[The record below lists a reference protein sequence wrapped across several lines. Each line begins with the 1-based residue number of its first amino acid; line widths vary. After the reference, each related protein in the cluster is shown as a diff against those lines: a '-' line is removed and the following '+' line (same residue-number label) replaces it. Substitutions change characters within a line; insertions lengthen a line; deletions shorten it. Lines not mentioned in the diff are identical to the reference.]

1 MTTGSPREVR
11 YIMAVKDAN
20 DTSVYETQ
28 SGSKIIIGRA
38 ARARA
43 DLIKKFREQNEN
55 STSLETR
62 HRQGRIV
69 NNNVALSPESRIV
82 NDPEAYAHIPA
93 FGGIPQGGFQ
103 PVEVRLEH
111 FPSQSLSF
119 PVQCRPVPFRS
130 QLGFRQSPKKRAS
143 KHVSVL
149 SIFSHHITSD
159 RPDER
164 PLTAEAASD
173 KWLKG
178 FF

>member
-1 MTTGSPREVR
+1 
-11 YIMAVKDAN
+11 MAVKDAN

-55 STSLETR
+55 STTLETR

-103 PVEVRLEH
+103 PIEVRLPDRFR
-111 FPSQSLSF
+111 FPLFATWIS
-119 PVQCRPVPFRS
+119 
-130 QLGFRQSPKKRAS
+130 S
-143 KHVSVL
+143 KSEEAKSVSVL
-149 SIFSHHITSD
+149 SILPPSCRMQVNGTSTGKS
-159 RPDER
+159 RPTSGLRVSVEKISER
-164 PLTAEAASD
+164 P
-173 KWLKG
+173 KG
-178 FF
+178 